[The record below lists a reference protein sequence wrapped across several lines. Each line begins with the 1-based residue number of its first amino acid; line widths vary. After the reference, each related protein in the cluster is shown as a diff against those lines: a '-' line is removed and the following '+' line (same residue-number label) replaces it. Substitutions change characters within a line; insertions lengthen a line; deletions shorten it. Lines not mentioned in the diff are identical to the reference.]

1 MGIFAKLFLSTKKP
15 PGLYESPGGTIGN
28 WESDMKSLSTPN
40 ALQAKIA
47 ATDTELLLITAMKLD
62 AMELTEPHHRMTAA
76 EVNEELARRFPETAP
91 ALAVWS
97 QDYDTELSMFQVI
110 LANLDEMPVA
120 A

>member
-1 MGIFAKLFLSTKKP
+1 MVST
-15 PGLYESPGGTIGN
+15 IA
-28 WESDMKSLSTPN
+28 TPN

-62 AMELTEPHHRMTAA
+62 GMELTEDFQRMTAA

-91 ALAVWS
+91 AIAAWS
-97 QDYDTELSMFQVI
+97 EDYDTELTMFQVI
-110 LANLDEMPVA
+110 LANLNEMPVA